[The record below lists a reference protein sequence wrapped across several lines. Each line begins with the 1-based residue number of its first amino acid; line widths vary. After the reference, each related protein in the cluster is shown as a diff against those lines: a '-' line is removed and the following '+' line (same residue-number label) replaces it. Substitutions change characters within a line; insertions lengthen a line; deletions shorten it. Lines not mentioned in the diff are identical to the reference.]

1 MRTSFCRSAENA
13 NPHSDVDFSLA
24 LLEISDQ
31 DDVLVLHVHDEGV
44 HAAVILEHVLGEL
57 VDELLLLIRRLGI
70 KELQYGNF
78 PGRGDA
84 HLDLL
89 GGQSQRLEMTCDK

>member
-24 LLEISDQ
+24 LLEVSDQ

-57 VDELLLLIRRLGI
+57 VDELLLLICRLGI
-70 KELQYGNF
+70 EGITI
-78 PGRGDA
+78 
-84 HLDLL
+84 
-89 GGQSQRLEMTCDK
+89 GQLSGSW